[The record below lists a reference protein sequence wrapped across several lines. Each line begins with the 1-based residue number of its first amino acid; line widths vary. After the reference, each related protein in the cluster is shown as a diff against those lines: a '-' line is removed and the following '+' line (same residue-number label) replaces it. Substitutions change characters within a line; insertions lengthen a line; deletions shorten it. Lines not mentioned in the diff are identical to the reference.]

1 MKHYLRSFKI
11 KHFLLLALVI
21 RLLLLPLAYHSD
33 LNTNSIWGI
42 YAREFGLRGYYDW
55 LSFGNYAR
63 PEYPPIS
70 TILFLG
76 LRIVHE
82 FIFGFFW
89 KINVLIPVFPSGII
103 VWLDKFGYLSL
114 LKLPGVFADIGI
126 GYLIYKVTKKKNL
139 ANYYLFNPVTIYLS
153 SLWGQTESVVGLFAL
168 VATLSLLKKKYISAF
183 WSMFVSLMIK
193 ATMLPLSVILILGAL
208 KDRIKL
214 SKVVFLFV
222 CLLFGLFILGFLF
235 TDHAFVNWSVNSYV
249 TKFIT
254 GAHSLEFL
262 NLNAFN
268 FWGLVFGIGRI
279 SDKPYLW
286 LTWGIASVFYIP
298 VLIKFLKKGDVFY
311 AALLVFYTSFMFLPK
326 MHERYLYPIFIFF
339 PYVLWKLPKLRKVF
353 YLISGVFLIN
363 LMHGWMIPDNIDLVM
378 RGLSLV
384 NIACFGYLIWNY
396 LS

>member
-1 MKHYLRSFKI
+1 MQGFKI
-11 KHFLLLALVI
+11 KHFLFLALVI

-42 YAREFGLRGYYDW
+42 YAREFGLKGYYDW

-63 PEYPPIS
+63 PEYPPLS
-70 TILFLG
+70 TILFLM
-76 LRIVHE
+76 LRVLYE
-82 FIFGFFW
+82 AVFAFFW
-89 KINVLIPVFPSGII
+89 KINITVSFFPSGII

-114 LKLPGVFADIGI
+114 LKLPGIFADIGI
-126 GYLIYKVTKKKNL
+126 GYLIYKVTKNKNL
-139 ANYYLFNPVTIYLS
+139 AIFYLFNPVTIYLS

-168 VATLSLLKKKYISAF
+168 VATLSLLKKKYLSAF

-193 ATMLPLSVILILGAL
+193 ATMLPLSVILIVASIRN
-208 KDRIKL
+208 KIKL
-214 SKVVFLFV
+214 SKVIFLFV
-222 CLLFGLFILGFLF
+222 CLVIGLFVLGFLF
-235 TDHAFVNWSVNSYV
+235 TDHAFINWSANSYV
-249 TKFIT
+249 AKFIT

-286 LTWGIASVFYIP
+286 LAWGIASVFYVPI
-298 VLIKFLKKGDVFY
+298 LIRFLKKGNIFY

-326 MHERYLYPIFIFF
+326 MHERYLYPVFIFF
-339 PYVLWKLPKLRKVF
+339 PFVIWKFSRLKRVF
-353 YLISGVFLIN
+353 YLTSAVFLVN
-363 LMHGWMIPDNIDLVM
+363 LMHGWMLPGNSDFVM
-378 RGLSLV
+378 RGLSFINL
-384 NIACFGYLIWNY
+384 ACFGYLTWNY